1 MVHMKRKILFL
12 KNPAR
17 PIEINLAGSFLWVQ
31 KEYGTHTIIKYL
43 HLFLQV
49 QRSFWTQ
56 GNSRPK
62 VQTQIHADHIF

>member
-12 KNPAR
+12 KDPAR

-31 KEYGTHTIIKYL
+31 KEFGTHTIIKYL

-49 QRSFWTQ
+49 
-56 GNSRPK
+56 PK
-62 VQTQIHADHIF
+62 VLLDPQKASRQIDLYGSGRIF